1 MKRNPVLAAMS
12 TLAGLQFIVGG
23 AMTQNLVSKQV
34 GATMLLLVAGVQ
46 LGVQFY
52 VRGQVTPTDN
62 VVAQTTTA
70 GVIVAGPAA
79 QTTTGAPVAEPEAL
93 EVQLV
98 AEQPAADGAGDP
110 AAAELD
116 VDDPPAM
123 LVPPG
128 ADGIAIKAV
137 PQPAKKRARRPRG

>member
-34 GATMLLLVAGVQ
+34 GATMLLLIAGVQ

-62 VVAQTTTA
+62 VVAQTTSA

-79 QTTTGAPVAEPEAL
+79 QTTTGAPVAEPEPL

-98 AEQPAADGAGDP
+98 
-110 AAAELD
+110 AELD

-137 PQPAKKRARRPRG
+137 PKMAKKPARRRRT